1 MRRGEMASEMVVRL
15 GKRRA
20 IYLPSKVAKEL
31 EISEGDPLILRIEE
45 GRIILTPLPKLLV
58 KRRKWAKTTLEEFER
73 ESERLSEEMEGG

>member
-1 MRRGEMASEMVVRL
+1 MASEIVVRL

-20 IYLPSKVAKEL
+20 IYLPSKVAREL

-45 GRIILTPLPKLLV
+45 GRIILIPLPKLLV

-73 ESERLSEEMEGG
+73 GSERLSEEMEGG